1 MNLEVKLFF
10 FSLHILLR
18 DSGSLNSREMFPLLY
33 GRGAGAAHGPLN
45 LCVPK
50 GDHQLPLSYKLR
62 HGLRPPAKPSFN
74 TFFVVVGEPSPP
86 VSPGIPLPPL
96 FFVRQTQHRL
106 GLCLTGLLLHDQ
118 GQNPGLN
125 QPRFLQMCLL
135 SVAVSK
141 ILFGSLKFS
150 FIDFL

>member
-18 DSGSLNSREMFPLLY
+18 DSGSLNSREMVPLLY
-33 GRGAGAAHGPLN
+33 GRGAGAAHGPFN

-62 HGLRPPAKPSFN
+62 PPAKPSFN
-74 TFFVVVGEPSPP
+74 TFLFFVVVGEPSPP
-86 VSPGIPLPPL
+86 VSLGIPLPPL
-96 FFVRQTQHRL
+96 FSVRQTQHRL

-118 GQNPGLN
+118 GRNPGLN
-125 QPRFLQMCLL
+125 QLRWLQMWFL
-135 SVAVSK
+135 SFAISK